1 MSSLR
6 LSLGLLFAGL
16 LGQATAAESLVLKV
30 QPNTKSVYQTEAK
43 TEQVL
48 TIADNNIETKANS
61 FIVTSHIYGDR
72 AADGSITMTE
82 KHDVMQTTLQL
93 PGIEFQFDSA
103 NPDKEPSIPQLKPIA
118 DALRTSF
125 TTPVTTIL
133 DKDNKVREVSVPEA
147 ARANL
152 DPMFKGLF
160 EPEKMKK
167 ASIQAHGV
175 LPDKPVSAG
184 DTWERNIDVN
194 LDSSQTLSFVIR
206 FTYTGPVEQ
215 NGKTLQRITSK
226 PTAVTYSMAAD
237 SPSPLKVTQSDL
249 KVTDSESEMLFDPA
263 LGTVVKDHSR
273 TRIEGPMTFS
283 IGGQE
288 LAGKVNLQ
296 ITKTSTRQP

>member
-1 MSSLR
+1 MLSLR
-6 LSLGLLFAGL
+6 LTLGLLVGGVV
-16 LGQATAAESLVLKV
+16 GQAAAAETLVIKTH
-30 QPNTKSVYQTEAK
+30 PNTKAVYQTEAK

-48 TIADNNIETKANS
+48 TIAEQNVETKANS
-61 FIVTSHIYGDR
+61 FMVTSHITGDR
-72 AADGSITMTE
+72 AADGSITVTE

-125 TTPVTTIL
+125 ATPVTTIL
-133 DKDNKVREVSVPEA
+133 DKNNQVREVSVPQA
-147 ARANL
+147 ALADL

-167 ASIQAHGV
+167 ASIQAHGL
-175 LPDKPVSAG
+175 LPDKPVTAG
-184 DTWERNIDVN
+184 DNWERNIDVN
-194 LDSSQTLSFVIR
+194 LDSSQMLSFVIK

-215 NGKTLQRITSK
+215 NGKTLHRITSK
-226 PTAVTYSMAAD
+226 PTAVTYTMAAD

-249 KVTDSESEMLFDPA
+249 KVTDSEGEMLFDQA
-263 LGTVVKDHSR
+263 AGSIVKDHSR

-296 ITKTSTRQP
+296 ITKTTSRQP